1 MISQTVYENIVTYLM
16 ENFDATSGQM
26 FGKKCIK
33 IGGKAGVALFK
44 EYLVFKL
51 PKKSLEE
58 ALSLE
63 GSSLWDPSGKGRAMK
78 EWVQIPLQHRAKFEE
93 YAKSAAEYVAI
104 R

>member
-1 MISQTVYENIVTYLM
+1 MAVDEYENLVAYLT

-33 IGGKAGVALFK
+33 IGGKAAVALFK

-51 PKKSLEE
+51 PKESLEE
-58 ALSLE
+58 ALSLQ

-78 EWVQIPLQHRAKFEE
+78 EWVQIPMKHRAKFEV
-93 YAKSAAEYVAI
+93 YAKSAVEYVG
-104 R
+104 

>member
-1 MISQTVYENIVTYLM
+1 MSVNEYENIVNYLV
-16 ENFDATSGQM
+16 ENFDASSGQM

-33 IGGKAGVALFK
+33 IGGKAKVALFK

-51 PKKSLEE
+51 PKKSLEY

-78 EWVQIPLQHRAKFEE
+78 EWVQIPMKHSSKFEDF
-93 YAKSAAEYVAI
+93 AKSASGYV
-104 R
+104 